1 MFAVSWVGTALAS
14 CAATCACN
22 ACGFASREVMR
33 RSARLAYCFL
43 FTMAMIL
50 AWVLRDFAKP
60 LMEKI
65 PCKPSLQHACLEQNH
80 PIAQCFGNI
89 GLQDHSS
96 QHNLDCKFAR
106 GTVAGFKVEQSQI
119 PCYLAMCLAGIV
131 YHGSASSESFYGQ
144 QAVYRVSLGNF
155 VSPHALTWSLEE
167 LVAFSVSAWAISQTL
182 DPPRI
187 ADLSDREIK
196 DVENITIHQL
206 ILT

>member
-65 PCKPSLQHACLEQNH
+65 PCKPSLQHACLERNH
-80 PIAQCFGNI
+80 SIAQSYAANCSF
-89 GLQDHSS
+89 QY
-96 QHNLDCKFAR
+96 NLDCKFAR
-106 GTVAGFKVEQSQI
+106 GTVAGFKVERSQI
-119 PCYLAMCLAGIV
+119 PFHLA
-131 YHGSASSESFYGQ
+131 
-144 QAVYRVSLGNF
+144 
-155 VSPHALTWSLEE
+155 
-167 LVAFSVSAWAISQTL
+167 
-182 DPPRI
+182 I
-187 ADLSDREIK
+187 ANVTRRDCIPWLSI
-196 DVENITIHQL
+196 Q
-206 ILT
+206 